1 MLTLAPA
8 LTPALV
14 GRAQLGLLT
23 ESGRMYTFGTGT
35 ALALPRTARQ
45 QWELIEVTAHSL
57 EGRRVL
63 KMGCGPYTTA
73 LIVAP

>member
-1 MLTLAPA
+1 
-8 LTPALV
+8 
-14 GRAQLGLLT
+14 
-23 ESGRMYTFGTGT
+23 MYTFGTGT

-73 LIVAP
+73 LIVA